1 MAGESIGGR
10 ATRTT
15 LEALPR
21 DRWRVLHGVP
31 WPGRPTVTIDHVV
44 VGRPG
49 VFVLDADAAG
59 AARAIVRHLRN
70 ARCPVQP
77 VLCLERD
84 EPISADYDGV
94 LVCSTASLTTLL
106 EGRPEAL
113 TDVQVQRIAHDIAGQ
128 ALPRSTALIHS
139 PPPPASGH
147 GIAYLL
153 GALVALVVA
162 LTLVA
167 RPDVAT
173 GAVEDVAR
181 WFAER
186 MNDAS

>member
-10 ATRTT
+10 ATRAT

-21 DRWRVLHGVP
+21 DRWRVLHGLP
-31 WPGRPTVTIDHVV
+31 WPGRPTVHVDHVV
-44 VGRPG
+44 VGRAG

-59 AARAIVRHLRN
+59 AARAIVRQLRN

-94 LVCSTASLTTLL
+94 LVCSTASLASLL
-106 EGRPEAL
+106 AARPEVL
-113 TDVQVQRIAHDIAGQ
+113 TDVEARRIAQDLAGRTQ
-128 ALPRSTALIHS
+128 PRSTGLTAA
-139 PPPPASGH
+139 PAQASGH
-147 GIAYLL
+147 GVAYLL
-153 GALVALVVA
+153 GALVALAVA

-186 MNDAS
+186 MNDAG